1 MQKQLVTLHSELQ
14 RHAFIQYGKC
24 EPQRIF
30 AQPIKL
36 SELPPSTYSLAK
48 FLRPGVEEKHM
59 LHVFFT
65 AEATGVLLSLPNQY
79 WFWKVA
85 HDAVCY
91 AGADVNS
98 PITAKAVHL
107 AIACQRKGQLHR
119 FDPAEELEDL
129 NNGEIGERL
138 EHGICLMDSQAKLA
152 RNWMFYPQSCGN
164 G

>member
-1 MQKQLVTLHSELQ
+1 MQKQLITLHSELQ
-14 RHAFIQYGKC
+14 RLAFINGGKC
-24 EPQRIF
+24 EPQRVF

-36 SELPPSTYSLAK
+36 VDLPPSTYSLAK
-48 FLRPGVEEKHM
+48 FLKPGVEENHM
-59 LHVFFT
+59 LHAFFT

-91 AGADVNS
+91 AGAEVNS

-119 FDPAEELEDL
+119 YDPAEELEDL
-129 NNGEIGERL
+129 TNEEIGNRL
-138 EHGICLMDSQAKLA
+138 EHGICLMDSQTKMV
-152 RNWMFYPQSCGN
+152 RNWMFYPAS
-164 G
+164 